1 MTEIQTGYAS
11 FSPYNSHYF
20 APDYI
25 RIQRWGEGY
34 TAVVMT
40 DTRTYRLFSSDID
53 DLWQQIKGVTNDTG
67 IKKAGNGSV

>member
-1 MTEIQTGYAS
+1 
-11 FSPYNSHYF
+11 
-20 APDYI
+20 
-25 RIQRWGEGY
+25 
-34 TAVVMT
+34 VMT